1 MEQVKLT
8 IPPGSRHSNYW
19 KRLQYAFRD
28 KEKLTHYMDQL
39 MNIQQSFIFM
49 STSCTL
55 RICCLQQ
62 LTLKVVPIGSLQG
75 TVKQIPAEISLK
87 EPSSEPDKSKSATY
101 QATIILEPV
110 KPAHV
115 YEDPKSREEATH
127 SHRVRREKEEE
138 QVARDQKETLAN
150 IRQSPHFSM
159 KLFEHPHVRLF
170 THHTH
175 YHGGGQKEDLEKIDE
190 VEDDSPVMGRRSRGQ
205 AEADVDELLTFVR
218 SPSYLSCN

>member
-1 MEQVKLT
+1 
-8 IPPGSRHSNYW
+8 
-19 KRLQYAFRD
+19 
-28 KEKLTHYMDQL
+28 

-150 IRQSPHFSM
+150 ISRWNCLNILTSVYSPTTPTTM
-159 KLFEHPHVRLF
+159 GEVRKR
-170 THHTH
+170 T
-175 YHGGGQKEDLEKIDE
+175 
-190 VEDDSPVMGRRSRGQ
+190 
-205 AEADVDELLTFVR
+205 
-218 SPSYLSCN
+218 

>member
-1 MEQVKLT
+1 M
-8 IPPGSRHSNYW
+8 
-19 KRLQYAFRD
+19 
-28 KEKLTHYMDQL
+28 
-39 MNIQQSFIFM
+39 
-49 STSCTL
+49 
-55 RICCLQQ
+55 
-62 LTLKVVPIGSLQG
+62 VPIGSLQG
-75 TVKQIPAEISLK
+75 TVKQIPADISLK

-127 SHRVRREKEEE
+127 SHRVRRKKEEATHSHRVRREKEEE

-150 IRQSPHFSM
+150 IRRSPHFSM

-175 YHGGGQKEDLEKIDE
+175 HHGGGQKEDLEKIDE
-190 VEDDSPVMGRRSRGQ
+190 VDDDSPVMGRRSRGQ

-218 SPSYLSCN
+218 SPSYLI